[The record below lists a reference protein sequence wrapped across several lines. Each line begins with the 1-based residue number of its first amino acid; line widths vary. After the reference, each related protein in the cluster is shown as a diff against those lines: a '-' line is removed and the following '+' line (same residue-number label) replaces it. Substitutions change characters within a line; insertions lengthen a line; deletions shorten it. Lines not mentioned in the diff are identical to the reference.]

1 MNDVVLKIN
10 SAIKE
15 SKSLIPLSEYPYWNY
30 VTQIFNYTRSYD
42 LALIFCNKLF
52 NEIENRRDQFSE
64 NEYSNKLCLIYTY
77 ELLNLYKLDLWDDF
91 VTNWDNIFQNVKYG
105 HIYSLSKKSDKEI
118 LPYIISE
125 TEQSIVVHFLWGI
138 HLKRKAVDRKILKRN
153 CGMKIGNLLHAKQSE
168 LTDAEIME
176 RFEWML
182 NYRTS
187 GVYNF
192 DPPASSQQKRRRGN

>member
-105 HIYSLSKKSDKEI
+105 HIYSLSKKSDKRYCRTLFRNNPSLFI
-118 LPYIISE
+118 L
-125 TEQSIVVHFLWGI
+125 
-138 HLKRKAVDRKILKRN
+138 
-153 CGMKIGNLLHAKQSE
+153 GNTFKKSC
-168 LTDAEIME
+168 
-176 RFEWML
+176 
-182 NYRTS
+182 
-187 GVYNF
+187 
-192 DPPASSQQKRRRGN
+192 